1 MNSIYS
7 RTHTDIYIY
16 VCMLYIH
23 TYIHT
28 YIHIY
33 IHTHIH
39 TDIQTYIH
47 TYRDIPTKLYIY
59 I

>member
-16 VCMLYIH
+16 IYVCY
-23 TYIHT
+23 TYM
-28 YIHIY
+28 HIY

-39 TDIQTYIH
+39 TDIH
-47 TYRDIPTKLYIY
+47 THIQGRTCEALCIYIY
-59 I
+59 IDKF

>member
-16 VCMLYIH
+16 ICY
-23 TYIHT
+23 T

-39 TDIQTYIH
+39 TDIHTHIQGRTYEA
-47 TYRDIPTKLYIY
+47 LYIY
-59 I
+59 IYR